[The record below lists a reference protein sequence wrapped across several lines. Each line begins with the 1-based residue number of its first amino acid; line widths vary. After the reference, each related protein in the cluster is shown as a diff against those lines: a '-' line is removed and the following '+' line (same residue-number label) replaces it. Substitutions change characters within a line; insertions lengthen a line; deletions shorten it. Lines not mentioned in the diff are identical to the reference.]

1 MKNFESRLA
10 RLEEIAE
17 KLRNGEIPIDEAT
30 VLFEEGMELSR
41 SLDRELQQMEQRIEI
56 LTTPPED
63 TESPP
68 ELELF
73 PDTAVPDTPAGSPAT
88 EETSL
93 DGE

>member
-1 MKNFESRLA
+1 MKSFESRLA

-30 VLFEEGMELSR
+30 VLFEEGMKLSR
-41 SLDRELQQMEQRIEI
+41 SLDRELQEMEQRIEI

-63 TESPP
+63 TDRPP

-73 PDTAVPDTPAGSPAT
+73 PDAEGPGDASGSPPPRENPR
-88 EETSL
+88 EE
-93 DGE
+93 D

>member
-56 LTTPPED
+56 LTTPPEN

-73 PDTAVPDTPAGSPAT
+73 PDTAVPDAAAGSPAT
-88 EETSL
+88 EETSR